1 MEEVIIEHLEQAGL
15 FALMGAIVT
24 WIAKKCGFFKLG
36 ESSPA
41 PRIQYPIIGILLY
54 LVLFIFAVPFA
65 LKFFSLVYSPLETA
79 FQAHPALFIAT
90 VQVLSIMIITCF
102 VIIFSLF
109 QDQNVVKRIWKEQ
122 FTFPS
127 AIKDFELGV
136 LTWVISFSV
145 VACVD
150 QIGDLLTSLAF
161 GTSRVEQI
169 AVRFIRLSAESPYL
183 LTVATISTV
192 LAAPI
197 LEECIF
203 RGFMQT
209 YLKSKIGFIK
219 ALFSTAF
226 IFAAFHFS
234 PTQGISNITLILSL
248 FTLALYLGF
257 LYEKRKS
264 LIAPIALHM
273 TFNSISVIRIVL
285 FSS

>member
-1 MEEVIIEHLEQAGL
+1 MENVVVEHLEHAAL
-15 FALMGAIVT
+15 FALIGAVVT
-24 WIAKKCGFFKLG
+24 WIARRCGFFKLHD
-36 ESSPA
+36 SLPA

-65 LKFFSLVYSPLETA
+65 LKFFSLVYSPLETT

-90 VQVLSIMIITCF
+90 AQVLSIMIITCF
-102 VIIFSLF
+102 VIMFSLF
-109 QDQNVVKRIWKEQ
+109 QDRDVVKRIWKEN

-127 AIKDFELGV
+127 ALKDFGLGV
-136 LTWVISFSV
+136 LTWVISFAV

-150 QIGDLLTSLAF
+150 QVGDLLTYLAL
-161 GTSRVEQI
+161 GVPRVEQI
-169 AVRFIRLSAESPYL
+169 AVRFIRMSAESPFL

-192 LAAPI
+192 LAAPV

-209 YLKSKIGFIK
+209 YLKSKIGFVK